1 MTNIEEFLNKN
12 NIIFEEKRIKIFL
25 KDGSI
30 IVGNASD
37 YLEERLGETPE
48 DILNIENPK
57 IIKNNGKAEIY
68 KEKEGVSPVFIKDI
82 KEIELI

>member
-48 DILNIENPK
+48 DILNIENPE
-57 IIKNNGKAEIY
+57 IIKNNGIAEIY